1 MPTDK
6 RTAKKPR
13 RSLRR
18 IVGLA
23 GEFTDAKG
31 NIVPCRVVKHEV
43 LGVLQI
49 QYWSRKAGKVV
60 TGYIS
65 QYEFRPDKSNGDLSH
80 ADTAHKQQENSNG
93 K

>member
-1 MPTDK
+1 MGGAMSLPT
-6 RTAKKPR
+6 KKPR

-49 QYWSRKAGKVV
+49 KYWSRKAGKVV

-65 QYEFRPDKSNGDLSH
+65 QYEFRPDK
-80 ADTAHKQQENSNG
+80 QEVML
-93 K
+93 

>member
-1 MPTDK
+1 MGGEMSLPT
-6 RTAKKPR
+6 KKPR

-49 QYWSRKAGKVV
+49 KYWSRKAGKVV

-65 QYEFRPDKSNGDLSH
+65 QYEFRPDKSNVKDEL
-80 ADTAHKQQENSNG
+80 
-93 K
+93 